1 MSAPAAH
8 RTARIRRRRDPGG
21 PAAATRPVALALA
34 LAVGLLTA
42 CAEEPLP
49 QRRISADDCLSEVK
63 MEQLKEALERCDKVV
78 AAYPNDPLPLNE
90 RYVLHTLAENDK
102 AACRDLARALKL
114 AARIPAGRLD
124 PVLVHDLQIRRAD
137 CLSAGLGAGMVPSPA
152 LQKLPHKNR

>member
-1 MSAPAAH
+1 
-8 RTARIRRRRDPGG
+8 
-21 PAAATRPVALALA
+21 
-34 LAVGLLTA
+34 VGLLTA

-49 QRRISADDCLSEVK
+49 QRRLSADDCLSEVK
-63 MEQLKEALERCDKVV
+63 MERLKEALERCDKVV

-102 AACRDLARALKL
+102 AACRDLARALEL
-114 AARIPAGRLD
+114 AARIPTGRLD

-152 LQKLPHKNR
+152 LQELPHKNR